1 MIGDGSVVGVLHPV
15 SMGAAVAGQLTRRG
29 VSVLWCSAGRGA
41 ATRARAEQ
49 AGLVEVTSLGQLAE
63 RCDVLLSVCPPAAA
77 ETVAAEVA
85 AHGFASGLYVEANA
99 VTPACVERI
108 AAALPAATVVDGSV
122 IGSPPKGGKQPR
134 LFLSGPSGAL
144 EQVVALFDGTDV
156 RTRVLGAEL
165 GQASAL
171 KLAYTSYQKAS
182 RVLAALSYALAAD
195 HGVEGELLEVAADRP
210 GSYLL
215 ETGYIAKTAA
225 RAWRW
230 APELVEAAD
239 LLEESGLPG
248 GPLRGAVEVLDRWK
262 GERDVDVTLVEALAR
277 LHRPR

>member
-1 MIGDGSVVGVLHPV
+1 
-15 SMGAAVAGQLTRRG
+15 MGAAIAGQLTATG
-29 VSVLWCSAGRGA
+29 TAVLWCSAGRGA
-41 ATRARAEQ
+41 QTRARADGV
-49 AGLVEVTSLGQLAE
+49 GLVEVASIGGLAE

-77 ETVAAEVA
+77 ETVATEVA
-85 AHGFASGLYVEANA
+85 AHGFAGRVYVEANA

-108 AAALPAATVVDGSV
+108 AALLPAATVVDGSV
-122 IGSPPKGGKQPR
+122 IGSPPRGGKQPR
-134 LFLSGPSGAL
+134 LFLSGPGGAPG
-144 EQVVALFDGTDV
+144 QIAALFDGTDV

-182 RVLAALSYALAAD
+182 RVLAALSYALAAE

-230 APELVEAAD
+230 APELAEAAE

-248 GPLRGAVEVLDRWK
+248 GHCVVRSRCSTGGRES
-262 GERDVDVTLVEALAR
+262 GIST
-277 LHRPR
+277 